1 MNAQQRKLRNLVV
14 VLVVLFLGLQISLW
28 FSSTGLRN
36 VRELNND
43 VQEQER
49 ENAELLLRNQTLEA
63 EVNDLKSGLASV
75 EERAR
80 SELGMIAGDETFFQ
94 LIESDD
100 PENDNK
106 SIDRNMSDNKKSKKD
121 VTP

>member
-106 SIDRNMSDNKKSKKD
+106 SIDRNMSDNKKTKND

>member
-63 EVNDLKSGLASV
+63 EVIDLKSGLASV